1 MLRSIPDP
9 AKAVKIVRP
18 IIQTEFET
26 SQTYNNSSSLINGYH
41 NRMDVWISHV
51 NKHRFFTILS
61 LHFFFGLVSIENI
74 YQP

>member
-26 SQTYNNSSSLINGYH
+26 SQTHNNSSSLINGYH

-51 NKHRFFTILS
+51 NKHRFFFYFIS
-61 LHFFFGLVSIENI
+61 PFFLWFSFD
-74 YQP
+74 